1 MSNRTDLNED
11 GRVSWFESFPY
22 WFDRLR
28 LFPRLFIS
36 VYIYLLY
43 TVVQWFMALPDPNTQ
58 QAGLVSV
65 IVGAGAAWF
74 GLYVNTG
81 NNKSEKIIVQTTPT
95 TSKYEEE
102 SYR

>member
-1 MSNRTDLNED
+1 MATRRKNTDLNED
-11 GRVSWFESFPY
+11 GKVSLFESFPY

-28 LFPRLFIS
+28 LFPRAFIS

-43 TVVQWFMALPDPNTQ
+43 DVCQWFMALPDPNTQ

-74 GLYVNTG
+74 GLYVSSG
-81 NNKSEKIIVQTTPT
+81 NNK
-95 TSKYEEE
+95 
-102 SYR
+102 